1 MMFHWFNRQDEFMAA
16 VRGFDAYRIAAEA
29 WIESRDTVDGYCGTC
44 EGMTT
49 FAVTVGGYYGPH
61 PNLREAMKCP
71 GCNLSNRNR
80 LLHEALKTRIRDA
93 LTPRIALLER
103 TTPLFSALQREF
115 PDITGSEYLG
125 EGKVPG
131 SIHAWHGFEVR
142 HESITDLSFD
152 DASLDF
158 LLHCD
163 VLEHV
168 HDYRRALREAAR
180 VLDPD
185 RGTMLCTVP
194 FFMTRIEE
202 RELARPRADGSIE
215 YFGPPEYHGDGLRP
229 EGILTWHHFGWKLLD
244 DVRAAGFAHAAI
256 GLAYDPFR
264 GYTTNNHPTFDYGLM
279 HPLVLYAER

>member
-1 MMFHWFNRQDEFMAA
+1 MMFHWFDRQDEFMAA
-16 VRGFDAYRIAAEA
+16 VRGFDAYRIAVEA
-29 WIESRDTVDGYCGTC
+29 WIESRDAVDGYCGTC
-44 EGMTT
+44 EEMTT

-93 LTPRIALLER
+93 KAPRIALLER
-103 TTPLFSALQREF
+103 TTPLFSALQRGF
-115 PDITGSEYLG
+115 PDIAGSEYLG

-131 SIHAWHGFEVR
+131 SIHAWHGFEVQ

-152 DASLDF
+152 DGSLDF
-158 LLHCD
+158 LLPCD

-194 FFMTRIEE
+194 FFMTRI
-202 RELARPRADGSIE
+202 
-215 YFGPPEYHGDGLRP
+215 
-229 EGILTWHHFGWKLLD
+229 
-244 DVRAAGFAHAAI
+244 
-256 GLAYDPFR
+256 
-264 GYTTNNHPTFDYGLM
+264 
-279 HPLVLYAER
+279 

>member
-1 MMFHWFNRQDEFMAA
+1 MAA
-16 VRGFDAYRIAAEA
+16 VRGLDAYRIAAEG
-29 WIESRDTVDGYCGTC
+29 WIESHEAVDGYCGTC
-44 EGMTT
+44 ERMTR

-80 LLHEALKTRIRDA
+80 LLHEALKARTRPA
-93 LTPRIALLER
+93 EEPRIALLER

-115 PDITGSEYLG
+115 PDIAGSEYLG
-125 EGKVPG
+125 EGKESG
-131 SIHAWHGFEVR
+131 TTHAWQGLEVR

-152 DASLDF
+152 DGSLDF

-180 VLDPD
+180 VLDPAG
-185 RGTMLCTVP
+185 GTMLCTVP
-194 FFMTRIEE
+194 FFMTRVEE
-202 RELARPRADGSIE
+202 RELARPRPDGTIE
-215 YFGPPEYHGDGLRP
+215 FFGPPEYHGDGLRP
-229 EGILTWHHFGWKLLD
+229 EGILTWHHFGWNLLD
-244 DVRAAGFAHAAI
+244 DVRAAGFAQAAI

>member
-1 MMFHWFNRQDEFMAA
+1 MFHWFDRQDDFMAA

-29 WIESRDTVDGYCGTC
+29 WIESRDAVDGYCGTC
-44 EGMTT
+44 GRMTS

-80 LLHEALKTRIRDA
+80 LLHQA
-93 LTPRIALLER
+93 LTASVARIEAPRIALLER
-103 TTPLFSALQREF
+103 MSALFAVLQRAF
-115 PDITGSEYLG
+115 PSITGSEYLG
-125 EGKVPG
+125 EGKVSG
-131 SIHAWHGFEVR
+131 TTHAWQGHDVR
-142 HESITDLSFD
+142 HESITDLSFA

-168 HDYRRALREAAR
+168 HDYRLALREAAR

-185 RGTMLCTVP
+185 DGTMLCTVP

-202 RELARPRADGSIE
+202 RELARPRADGTIE
-215 YFGPPEYHGDGLRP
+215 FFGPPEYHGDGLRP

-244 DVRAAGFAHAAI
+244 DVIEAGFARAHI

-279 HPLVLYAER
+279 HPLVLRAER